1 MTRIHLVNGFL
12 GSGKTTAIVKAAQQ
26 HIARGER
33 VGIVT
38 NDQGRFL
45 VDTAFVQAEHIPVVQ
60 VTGGCFC
67 CSFDQLLDVLTELNA
82 NARPEVIYAESVG
95 SCADLIATVVLPL
108 RARPDLDIRC
118 ESLSVFTDSRLLL
131 RRLRGEPLPFSD
143 QVLYILDRQLDE
155 AGVLILNKADLLDA
169 KARAELEELARARLP
184 GTPMISQNS
193 LHATE
198 VSRWRDLVESG
209 GAPAPAFAI
218 PIDYDRYGAG
228 ETQLAWVDRALTADL
243 GTGGR
248 AEIIRVI
255 DAVVET
261 LREHGAPVAHL
272 KFHASSANA
281 SAKVSFTAL
290 GQTDW
295 QNDIPPIEGRVDLLL
310 NARIQADSKMAG
322 MWVDAALAR
331 VIVASGAVWRVARAD
346 TLTPHAPQRPY
357 QAQTR

>member
-12 GSGKTTAIVKAAQQ
+12 GSGKTTAIVQAARQ
-26 HIARGER
+26 HIAGGER

-108 RARPDLDIRC
+108 RARPELDANC

-143 QVLYILDRQLDE
+143 QVLYILDRQMDE

-169 KARAELEELARARLP
+169 DARAELEGLARARLP
-184 GTPMISQNS
+184 GTPLISQNS
-193 LHATE
+193 LDATE
-198 VSRWRDLVESG
+198 VSRWRELVESG
-209 GAPAPAFAI
+209 QAPAPAFPI

-228 ETQLAWVDRALTADL
+228 ETQLAWVDRALMADL
-243 GTGGR
+243 AGDGR
-248 AEIIRVI
+248 AQVIRVI
-255 DAVVET
+255 QAVVET
-261 LREHGAPVAHL
+261 LREHQAPVAHL
-272 KFHASSANA
+272 KFHLSSADS
-281 SAKVSFTAL
+281 SAKLSFTMEL
-290 GQTDW
+290 QGGW
-295 QNDIPPIEGRVDLLL
+295 QAQIPHMQGPVELLL
-310 NARIQADSKMAG
+310 NARIQADSQMAG

-331 VIVASGAVWRVARAD
+331 AIDESGAVWRVARAD
-346 TLTPHAPQRPY
+346 TLTPQAPQRPW